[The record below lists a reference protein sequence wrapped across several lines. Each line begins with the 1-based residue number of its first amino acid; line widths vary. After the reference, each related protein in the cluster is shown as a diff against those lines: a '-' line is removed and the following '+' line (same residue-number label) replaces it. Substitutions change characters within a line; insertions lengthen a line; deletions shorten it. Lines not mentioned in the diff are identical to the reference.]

1 MKRFVETDL
10 ATMWL
15 DKDILFFFWKERV
28 SIDLSG
34 AKETVAQRLRLQ
46 QGRPQRIL
54 CKFNGILHIEKE
66 ARHYLLGEGAELVQ
80 ELVLIATTPL
90 ELAYSKYISNK
101 MPLVPTKVFPDMDT
115 AMGYLVQHG

>member
-1 MKRFVETDL
+1 METDL